1 VDWLAELRSLGL
13 SPALL
18 RLASDD
24 LPHPEF
30 EFRCGP
36 VYRFFSLAPADYRPA
51 NFVPLWE
58 CDSTVV
64 GCRRGAAGPEFLTWQ
79 TDEVG
84 EPELL
89 ASSES
94 GLLFWLFSYLI
105 EDQDWDDEPAAREA
119 LTGAAVAVGF
129 AGLAEVEA
137 FQQEFGR
144 RVEYAR
150 LLRAAAQQ
158 RHAEPSAAPDP
169 ARDNNSGSS

>member
-1 VDWLAELRSLGL
+1 VDRLAEIRSLGL
-13 SPALL
+13 SLAVL
-18 RLASDD
+18 RLASGD
-24 LPHPEF
+24 LPHLEF

-36 VYRFFSLAPADYRPA
+36 VHRLFSLVPAEYRPA
-51 NFVPLWE
+51 DFVPLWE
-58 CDSTVV
+58 CGSTVV

-84 EPELL
+84 EPEPL
-89 ASSES
+89 ASSEA

-105 EDQDWDDEPAAREA
+105 EDQDWDDEPAARAALAEA
-119 LTGAAVAVGF
+119 AEAIGF
-129 AGLAEVEA
+129 TQLAEVEA

-158 RHAEPSAAPDP
+158 RHAEPG
-169 ARDNNSGSS
+169 RCT